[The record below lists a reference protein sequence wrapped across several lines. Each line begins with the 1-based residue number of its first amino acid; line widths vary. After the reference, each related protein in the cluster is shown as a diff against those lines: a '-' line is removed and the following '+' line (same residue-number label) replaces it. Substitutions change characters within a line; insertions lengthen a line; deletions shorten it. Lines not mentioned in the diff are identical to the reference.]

1 MNRFLL
7 TALALLLAAASS
19 NAQSRAA
26 DPSAQELAL
35 ALQRKY
41 DGIKDFSAEF
51 THTYRGGVLKKEI
64 VEKGRLLVK
73 KPGKMRWQYTA
84 PEQKLFVSDGVKMY
98 SYLPQDKQVMVTS
111 IPPDDQVTTPT
122 LFLTGKGNLTRDFSA
137 SIVDPPAGA
146 PAGTRALK
154 LVPKKPQRE
163 YDWLLLEVAPQTL
176 QLRGLV
182 TSDAQGG
189 LSSFLFTNLKENTNV
204 ADKEFA
210 FTIPRGVDV
219 VTDTPTR

>member
-19 NAQSRAA
+19 LAQSRAA

-98 SYLPQDKQVMVTS
+98 SYSP
-111 IPPDDQVTTPT
+111 
-122 LFLTGKGNLTRDFSA
+122 R
-137 SIVDPPAGA
+137 
-146 PAGTRALK
+146 
-154 LVPKKPQRE
+154 
-163 YDWLLLEVAPQTL
+163 
-176 QLRGLV
+176 
-182 TSDAQGG
+182 
-189 LSSFLFTNLKENTNV
+189 TN
-204 ADKEFA
+204 
-210 FTIPRGVDV
+210 R
-219 VTDTPTR
+219 

>member
-26 DPSAQELAL
+26 DQSAQELAL

-51 THTYRGGVLKKEI
+51 THTYRGGVLKKKLWSGATARRNPARCDGNTRARAA
-64 VEKGRLLVK
+64 VRLGRREDVF
-73 KPGKMRWQYTA
+73 A
-84 PEQKLFVSDGVKMY
+84 SA
-98 SYLPQDKQVMVTS
+98 DKQVIVTHS
-111 IPPDDQVTTPT
+111 TRRSNHADD
-122 LFLTGKGNLTRDFSA
+122 FLAGKGNLARDFSA
-137 SIVDPPAGA
+137 PDCARPQVRPERAQPP
-146 PAGTRALK
+146 K
-154 LVPKKPQRE
+154 SPQRE
-163 YDWLLLEVAPQTL
+163 YDSLRLEVAPQTL

-189 LSSFLFTNLKENTNV
+189 LSSFSFTNLKENTGV

-219 VTDTPTR
+219 VTDTPIR